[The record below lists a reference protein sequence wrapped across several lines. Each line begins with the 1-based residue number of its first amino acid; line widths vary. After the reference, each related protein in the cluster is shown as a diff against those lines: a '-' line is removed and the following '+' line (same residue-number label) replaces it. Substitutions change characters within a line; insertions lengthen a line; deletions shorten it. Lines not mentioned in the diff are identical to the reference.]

1 MDSEIVDGERRHRLA
16 VTKWLGGREFTDLL
30 HRLAR
35 ITSRESRME
44 IVVDEAGVPMSA
56 DLVMTVVATD
66 GSVTATFVL
75 NATYRISD
83 WEAVE
88 PIEPPI

>member
-1 MDSEIVDGERRHRLA
+1 
-16 VTKWLGGREFTDLL
+16 
-30 HRLAR
+30 
-35 ITSRESRME
+35 ME

-75 NATYRISD
+75 NATYLISD